1 MNQSNQPL
9 VSVVI
14 PCYNHESFVQD
25 SIQSV
30 IDQTY
35 QNIELIIID
44 DGSKDGSVEK
54 IQEMIPACQERFIRF
69 EFRHRPNKGLSATL
83 NEALEW
89 CEGIYFSALA
99 SDDYYHKDKI
109 FFQAYYLQNNND
121 KKFCITKSFV
131 VDDLDNVLSDQ
142 TLRYNLGINENIQF
156 NDIFTFKV
164 HLPVTGMYD
173 LSFITEELNGFDSSL
188 SAEDYDINLRILE
201 KTNIG
206 LIDKKLYF
214 YRSPEALGKGRIRMP
229 VRIDVSESHLLTI
242 LKYKNHY
249 NYEAA
254 ILEWNLR
261 RFIFFSGYTQTKK
274 YALQGFLNLNF
285 SVLSRLV
292 LYKAVFRFLFYWK

>member
-1 MNQSNQPL
+1 MNQSNPPL

-14 PCYNHESFVQD
+14 PCYNHENFVQD

-54 IQEMIPACQERFIRF
+54 IQEMIPACQERFVRF
-69 EFRHRPNKGLSATL
+69 EFRYRPNKGLSGTL

-89 CEGIYFSALA
+89 CEGIYFSALS

-109 FFQAYYLQNNND
+109 FFQANYLQNNND

-131 VDDLDNVLSDQ
+131 VDDLNNVLNDQ
-142 TLRYNLGINENIQF
+142 TLRYNLGLNENIQF

-164 HLPVTGMYD
+164 HLPVTGMYS
-173 LSFITEELNGFDSSL
+173 LSFIAEELNGFDSSL

-206 LIDKKLYF
+206 LIDQKLYF
-214 YRSPEALGKGRIRMP
+214 YRSPAALGQDRIRMP
-229 VRIDVSESHLLTI
+229 MRIDVSESHLLTI
-242 LKYKNHY
+242 LKYKKHPDY
-249 NYEAA
+249 NSAL
-254 ILEWNLR
+254 LEWNFR
-261 RFIFFSGYTQTKK
+261 RFIYFSAYVNTKK
-274 YALQGFLNLNF
+274 YAFKGMLF
-285 SVLSRLV
+285 SFM
-292 LYKAVFRFLFYWK
+292 KINNFLFFKALFRLIFIWK